1 MIVIFEKIY
10 DIPYIYIVKSFVLI
24 ISIVSILSLK
34 ASGNETIEKAK
45 SYYYSSNFEMAKILL
60 ERVIKTTTNDEI
72 LLMLGNSY
80 LATKDYKKAAETFK
94 SGVILGQKT
103 WVFEFNLGYAY
114 YTSKDY
120 SNSLFY
126 FNLVKDKVPNFSKI
140 YWYGGM
146 ASVRLLDVDTTIN
159 FWERYLQ
166 LSPNGEESENIRKA
180 LALLKEFGTNA
191 IQYIISE
198 KDEFDDIDALI
209 GDIGNGFEIKSEQQT
224 LEDTSL
230 EDIEK

>member
-1 MIVIFEKIY
+1 M
-10 DIPYIYIVKSFVLI
+10 KSFALT
-24 ISIVSILSLK
+24 VSILLILSLN
-34 ASGNETIEKAK
+34 ALGNEIIEKAK

-60 ERVIKTTTNDEI
+60 ERIIKTTTNDEI

-80 LATKDYKKAAETFK
+80 LATKDYKKAVETFK
-94 SGVILGQKT
+94 SGVMFGQKT

-114 YTSKDY
+114 YASKDY

-126 FNLVKDKVPNFSKI
+126 FNIVKDKVPNFSKT

-146 ASVRLLDVDTTIN
+146 SSLRLLDIDTTID

-166 LSPNGEESENIRKA
+166 ISPNGEEAENIRKA

-191 IQYIISE
+191 IHDIMLD
-198 KDEFDDIDALI
+198 KDEFEDIESLI
-209 GDIGNGFEIKSEQQT
+209 GDIKNGFEIKSEQQT

>member
-1 MIVIFEKIY
+1 M
-10 DIPYIYIVKSFVLI
+10 KSFVLV
-24 ISIVSILSLK
+24 ISTLLILSLN
-34 ASGNETIEKAK
+34 ALGNETIEKAK

-60 ERVIKTTTNDEI
+60 ERIIKTTTNDEI

-80 LATKDYKKAAETFK
+80 LATKDYKKAVEIFK
-94 SGVILGQKT
+94 SGVIIGQKT

-126 FNLVKDKVPNFSKI
+126 FNLVKDKAPNFSKT

-146 ASVRLLDVDTTIN
+146 SSLRLLDADTTIN

-166 LSPNGEESENIRKA
+166 ISPDGEESENIRKA

-191 IQYIISE
+191 IHDIISE
-198 KDEFDDIDALI
+198 KDEFEDIDALI
-209 GDIGNGFEIKSEQQT
+209 GDIKNGFEIKSEQQT